1 MSFRSAS
8 LLACAIACAVAA
20 PFAMAAPP
28 PPQKPPVVHVD
39 PESAKLPPERI
50 KQTVED
56 YKRWLDAAEAR
67 DAAPALVT
75 AVIVDDKV
83 VYERAFGYANA
94 KTKEPAT
101 PETVFRLASLSKAFA
116 TGVTAVLVREGFLSW
131 DTKLIDTIPYFK
143 LKDMEAAQ
151 QATVRDILGQRLGL
165 PRNTY
170 DNMLEADM
178 PYEELVRKL
187 DEVDLSC
194 KVGACYGYQNVAF
207 SMIGD
212 VIYATTGDYFF
223 RQVERRIFAPLG
235 MTTASYGRDALEASK
250 SWARPHRGGPHNWIP
265 YEPNDSYYRV
275 APAAGVNASLRDM
288 EQWLMA
294 QMGGRPDV
302 LPTPSLDVLH
312 APEVATPSEVHSLP
326 WRRARVTDA
335 HYALGWR
342 VFKYANE
349 DLIFH
354 AGAVSGYRTMI
365 GFFPKYH
372 AGVVAMWNGAGP
384 IPAGLMP
391 MVFDDLLGL
400 NHVDWAGVEGSV
412 HTAPAATTKKAAA
425 TKKAATTKKA
435 AATKKAA
442 PAKATTKKKKKP

>member
-8 LLACAIACAVAA
+8 LLACALACAIAA
-20 PFAMAAPP
+20 PSALAAN
-28 PPQKPPVVHVD
+28 PQKPPVVHVD
-39 PESAKLPPERI
+39 PESAKLPPERV
-50 KQTVED
+50 KATVEA
-56 YKRWLDAAEAR
+56 YKQWLDAAEAR
-67 DAAPALVT
+67 DAAPAIVT

-83 VYERAFGYANA
+83 VYERAIGYANA

-116 TGVTAVLVREGFLSW
+116 TGVTAVLVRAGFLSW

-143 LKDMEAAQ
+143 LKDMQAAQ

-170 DNMLEADM
+170 DAMLEADA

-194 KVGACYGYQNVAF
+194 KVGECYGYQNVAF

-212 VIYATTGDYFF
+212 VIYAETGDYFF

-235 MTTASYGRDALEASK
+235 MNTASYGRDALEASK

-302 LPTPSLDVLH
+302 LPTPLLDVLH
-312 APEVATPSEVHSLP
+312 APEVSTPSEERSQP

-349 DLIFH
+349 DLIYH

-372 AGVVAMWNGAGP
+372 AGVVTMWNAPGP
-384 IPAGLMP
+384 VPAGLMP
-391 MVFDDLLGL
+391 MVFDSLLGL
-400 NHVDWAGVEGSV
+400 PHVDWAGVEGSV
-412 HTAPAATTKKAAA
+412 HAAPVA
-425 TKKAATTKKA
+425 
-435 AATKKAA
+435 KAA
-442 PAKATTKKKKKP
+442 PAKAASKGKAPAKKAAAKPSKKKKP